1 MTKHLSLV
9 VLVLVVGSGLLI
21 ILPYKSSA
29 TPAAVEWK
37 AQELCAYL
45 TYMQDGHSGIGD
57 SDVVFLDRARVS
69 DRTIERALEYK
80 KEVEDSKRKFIADMK
95 ALRKE

>member
-9 VLVLVVGSGLLI
+9 VLALVVCSGFLILGSNE
-21 ILPYKSSA
+21 SSA

-37 AQELCAYL
+37 ARELCAYL

-69 DRTIERALEYK
+69 DQTVERALAYK
-80 KEVEDSKRKFIADMK
+80 KELDDSKKKFIADMEELIK
-95 ALRKE
+95 K